1 MISDANFQKIYLS
14 KRSLH
19 ISTSQANIKKNA
31 KYFLCNGNYAFK
43 TSRYPLK
50 NFNVL
55 LAIFENEI
63 ILSIKDKSV
72 HSVVLK
78 NKEQVLFFTDFIQS
92 ITEKKQ
98 KITQTEIEE
107 NSVRIIKE

>member
-1 MISDANFQKIYLS
+1 MNSITILCQDKYEAQK
-14 KRSLH
+14 
-19 ISTSQANIKKNA
+19 
-31 KYFLCNGNYAFK
+31 
-43 TSRYPLK
+43 
-50 NFNVL
+50 
-55 LAIFENEI
+55 LAGLIFVNDTKETYITEILDTIENEI

-92 ITEKKQ
+92 VTEKKQ
-98 KITQTEIEE
+98 KIVQTEIEE